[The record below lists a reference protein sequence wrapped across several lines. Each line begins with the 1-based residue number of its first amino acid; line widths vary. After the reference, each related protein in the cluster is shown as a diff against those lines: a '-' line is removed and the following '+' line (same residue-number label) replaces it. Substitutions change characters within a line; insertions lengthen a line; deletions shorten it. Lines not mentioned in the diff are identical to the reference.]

1 MNQIQK
7 LPGLDNLPA
16 EFRGSRLLPGTEAY
30 GKSRAIFNMRW
41 HKDHPSMILRPE
53 DDDDLAIIMKY
64 VSANGVPVAIR
75 SGAHGVDGSAMP
87 DGQLVIDLSG
97 FRAISVDLE
106 TRIITCGA
114 GILLGDLDK
123 ASSEHGLVVPAGTVS
138 STGIAGLTLGGGVG
152 YNMRRFGATVD
163 NLLSCKVVTTDGRKL
178 KASKTENSDLFWA
191 LRGGGGNF
199 AVVTEFTFQAHQA
212 GPLVGAGVV
221 LFQLDDAKDVLT
233 KLAVHMKTA
242 PRPLQVIA
250 ALVPTPPMPGIP
262 PEYYG
267 VYMLSLVCVYT
278 GDLALLDETIGALT
292 ALGAPAAVAV
302 GPAPWVAVNS
312 MLDAAAP
319 YGRSVHTRGGYLSA
333 LTGSAIDA
341 AIASARHAP
350 APSVPGPSTVQNIWF
365 MGGAISEDFAE
376 DSVAFSREGAE
387 VFWEGVSQW
396 DSDEE
401 GPRFIEWADNAADA
415 LSAEMRA
422 NGYVNLTTDRGP
434 EWLRGL
440 YGSAA
445 KFQRLIEAKTKWDPQ
460 NLLRFNKNIKP
471 AAGG

>member
-7 LPGLDNLPA
+7 LPSLDDLPA

-41 HKDHPSMILRPE
+41 HDALPSMILRPDDE
-53 DDDDLAIIMKY
+53 DDLVCIMKY
-64 VSANGVPVAIR
+64 VSAKAIPVAIR

-87 DGQLVIDLSG
+87 DGQAVIDLSG
-97 FRAISVDLE
+97 FRAISVDVE
-106 TRIITCGA
+106 KKIIRCGA
-114 GILLGDLDK
+114 GILLGDMDK

-163 NLLSCKVVTTDGRKL
+163 SLLSCKVVTTDGRRL
-178 KASKTENSDLFWA
+178 TASNTANADLFWA

-199 AVVTEFTFQAHQA
+199 AIVTEFTFQAHRV
-212 GPLVGAGVV
+212 GPMVGAGVV
-221 LFQLDDAKDVLT
+221 LFHMDDAKDVLT

-262 PEYYG
+262 PEFYG
-267 VYMLSLVCVYT
+267 VYMMSLVCVYT
-278 GDLALLDETIGALT
+278 GDLALLDATIGELT
-292 ALGAPAAVAV
+292 ALGTPAAVAV

-319 YGRSVHTRGGYLSA
+319 YGRRVHTRGGYLSA
-333 LTGSAIDA
+333 LSSTAIEA
-341 AIASARHAP
+341 AIASARRAP
-350 APSVPGPSTVQNIWF
+350 APKSPGPSTVQNIWF

-376 DSVAFSREGAE
+376 DSAAFSREGAE

-396 DSDEE
+396 DDDEE
-401 GPRFIEWADNAADA
+401 GPRFIDWADSAADA

-440 YGSAA
+440 YGSPE
-445 KFQRLIEAKTKWDPQ
+445 KFQRLIDAKTKWDPQ

-471 AAGG
+471 ASV

>member
-1 MNQIQK
+1 MNQIKK
-7 LPGLDNLPA
+7 LSSVDDLPA
-16 EFRGSRLLPGTEAY
+16 EFRGSRLLPGSEAY

-41 HKDHPSMILRPE
+41 HDKNPSMILRPE
-53 DDDDLAIIMKY
+53 DEDDLVCIMKY
-64 VSANGVPVAIR
+64 VSTRGIPVAIR

-87 DGQLVIDLSG
+87 DGHLVIDLSG
-97 FRAISVDLE
+97 FRAISVDVA
-106 TRIITCGA
+106 TKIIRCGA

-163 NLLSCKVVTTDGRKL
+163 SLLSCKVVTTDGRKL
-178 KASKTENSDLFWA
+178 TASNSENADLFWA

-199 AVVTEFTFQAHQA
+199 AIVTELTFQAHHA
-212 GPLVGAGVV
+212 GPMVGAGVV
-221 LFQLDDAKDVLT
+221 LFYLEDAKDVLT

-262 PEYYG
+262 PEFYG

-278 GDLALLDETIGALT
+278 GDLGLLDATIGELV
-292 ALGAPAAVAV
+292 ALGEPAAVAV

-333 LTGSAIDA
+333 LTGTAVDA
-341 AIASARHAP
+341 AIASARRAP
-350 APSVPGPSTVQNIWF
+350 APKTPGPSTVQNIWF

-376 DSVAFSREGAE
+376 DSAAFSREGAE

-396 DSDEE
+396 DDAED
-401 GPRFIEWADNAADA
+401 GPRFIDWADSAADA
-415 LSAEMRA
+415 LSTEMRA

-440 YGSAA
+440 YGSPE
-445 KFQRLIEAKTKWDPQ
+445 KFQRLIDAKTKWDPQ

-471 AAGG
+471 ASV